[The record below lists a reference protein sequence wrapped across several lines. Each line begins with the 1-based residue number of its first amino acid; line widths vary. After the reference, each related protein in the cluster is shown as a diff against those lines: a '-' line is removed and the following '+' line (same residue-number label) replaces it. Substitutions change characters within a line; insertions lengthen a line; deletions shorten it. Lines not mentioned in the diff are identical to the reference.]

1 MTIGLFF
8 GSFNP
13 IHTGHL
19 IIADYFANNCALDQV
34 WLIVS
39 PQNPLKEK
47 ATLLD
52 EKHRLYMCNIAV
64 EDNYKLQASNIE
76 FHLPKPSYTIDTLTH
91 LQEKYPDNK
100 FVLIMGSDNLASID
114 KWKNYELLLK
124 NFTFYI
130 YTRPEFEIKN
140 IPYSGD
146 IHFFEVPQIFI
157 SSSYI
162 RQALKEK
169 KSVRYLVPE
178 VVRTHIEEM
187 HFYEK

>member
-39 PQNPLKEK
+39 PQNPLKDK

-100 FVLIMGSDNLASID
+100 FVLIMGSDNLASIN

-140 IPYSGD
+140 FSYSGD

-162 RQALKEK
+162 RQALKEG

>member
-39 PQNPLKEK
+39 PQNPLKDK

-146 IHFFEVPQIFI
+146 IHFFLVPQIFI

>member
-34 WLIVS
+34 WLIIS

-47 ATLLD
+47 STLLD

-124 NFTFYI
+124 NFSFYI
-130 YTRPEFEIKN
+130 YTRPEYEIKN
-140 IPYSGD
+140 FPYNGD

-162 RQALKEK
+162 RQALKEG
-169 KSVRYLVPE
+169 KSVRYLLPE
-178 VVRTHIEEM
+178 VVRIHIEEM

>member
-1 MTIGLFF
+1 
-8 GSFNP
+8 
-13 IHTGHL
+13 
-19 IIADYFANNCALDQV
+19 
-34 WLIVS
+34 
-39 PQNPLKEK
+39 
-47 ATLLD
+47 
-52 EKHRLYMCNIAV
+52 MCNIAV

-146 IHFFEVPQIFI
+146 IHF
-157 SSSYI
+157 
-162 RQALKEK
+162 LKCR
-169 KSVRYLVPE
+169 RYLFPAPIF
-178 VVRTHIEEM
+178 VRL
-187 HFYEK
+187 

>member
-39 PQNPLKEK
+39 PQNPLKDK